1 MRINNNIPALKANS
15 LLRKNNNH
23 LSKSLEK
30 LSSGLKINHAAD
42 NAAGMAITHKM
53 RTQIG
58 GVNQA
63 SNNAA
68 NGISVIQTA
77 EGALSEIGAIL
88 TRMRELA
95 VQAANGTNTDD
106 DRATINN
113 EIVQLKEEIQ
123 RISDT
128 TEFNTKSLLNGDI
141 DNKIYVN
148 DTKVNVLSITE
159 GVSANDYEIKIISSQ
174 VGDTTEI
181 TNVELREGF
190 PEDARYIVEGSKITI
205 TDDKSFKIRIDTNPK
220 ELPNPKDTIKISVL
234 DAGPMKLQIGAN
246 EHQDISIR
254 IPEISPRTLEIANI
268 DLSTSDG
275 AQEAIKLID
284 NAVTMVTD
292 VRTRLGAYQNRL
304 EQSINNLDTTSLN
317 MTEALSR
324 IADVDM
330 AAEMSEYTSKNV
342 LSQANTAILAQANER
357 PQTILTLLQG

>member
-15 LLRKNNNH
+15 LLRRNNNQ

-68 NGISVIQTA
+68 NGISIIQTA
-77 EGALSEIGAIL
+77 EGALSEVGAIL

-95 VQAANGTNTDD
+95 VQAANGTNTDA
-106 DRATINN
+106 DRETINN
-113 EIVQLKEEIQ
+113 EIIQLNEEIQ

-141 DNKIYVN
+141 DNKVYVN
-148 DTKVNVLSITE
+148 NSNYEVLSISD
-159 GVSANDYEIKIISSQ
+159 GVAAADYEIKIISSL
-174 VGDTTEI
+174 VDDTREISSIDLIGD
-181 TNVELREGF
+181 F
-190 PEDARYIVEGSKITI
+190 PEDSKFLVDGDKITI
-205 TDDKSFKIRIDTNPK
+205 TDNKNFRIRLQASLEEMTGNEEK
-220 ELPNPKDTIKISVL
+220 IKISVL
-234 DAGPMKLQIGAN
+234 DAGPIKLQIGAN
-246 EHQDISIR
+246 ENQDISIR
-254 IPEISPRTLEIANI
+254 IPEVSPRTLEIANI
-268 DLSTSDG
+268 DLSTEEG
-275 AQEAIKLID
+275 AQEAINLID
-284 NAVTMVTD
+284 NAITMVTD
-292 VRTRLGAYQNRL
+292 VRTKLGAYQNRL
-304 EQSINNLDTTSLN
+304 DQSINNLSTTSLN

-330 AAEMSEYTSKNV
+330 AEEMTEYTSKSI
-342 LSQANTAILAQANER
+342 LSQANTAILSQANER
-357 PQTILTLLQG
+357 PQTILSLLQG